1 VATVALDR
9 RRGNLPA
16 EMTRFIGRKRELGQ
30 AKLLLENSRLVTVT
44 GMGGIGKTR
53 LALRVAA
60 GLRRS
65 FPDGAW
71 LVELSGLRDPELVAR
86 SVAETLGLSDQ
97 SARDRVD
104 LLAEHLADKQLLLI
118 LDTCEHLI
126 DACAMLVEALLRAAP
141 RLRVLATSQQP
152 LGVAGEHAILLPPL
166 PVPDPGDPRSVAG
179 QHDVLT
185 LFADRAAAVRPDFT
199 LDEPNRQVVAR
210 LCHRLDG
217 IPLAIEL
224 AAVRLR
230 VVSLEQ
236 IVERLDDRFRLL
248 GTARTALS
256 RHQTLRAALEWS
268 HELCTERQRLLWAR
282 LSVFAGG
289 FDLAAAEA
297 VCGDAGPATGPATGP
312 VDEDGDAAD
321 AAAGAAA
328 DDQDGDGD
336 GDVVGDG
343 GGDPADPAAL
353 PRSAVFEALAGLVER
368 SIVLRTDHPDGAR
381 YRMLDTI
388 RDFGAERLARSGR
401 RGDMRR
407 RHFRYFQRLAAR
419 AERQSFSGAQVQWLL
434 RLQRDHVDVR
444 SALEYAA
451 RPTAPA
457 ADALTMVATLHHF
470 WVVGGHFTEGRHWA
484 GRVLAVHRDESLPR
498 VMAVCTAAIL
508 ATLQGD
514 LDAARPL
521 AAEAKALAD
530 RRGDRRARR
539 DAEGVAGMI
548 AFSESAIDKI
558 RRHWEAPALWTED
571 IAHPDVWSATRLAM
585 LAGAYCLAGDI
596 ERALAYAKECTD
608 LCRRTGERWC
618 LSYALYVQG
627 GCALMSGD
635 AVAAATL
642 VRESLRIKRGFNDT
656 LGIAMTCDVLAG
668 CAIFEGRLE
677 RAARLF
683 GAARR
688 IWRTLGAPMF
698 GKGYATIHAMGV
710 DHVRQALGEAAYAA
724 ASAAGARLDIEAT
737 IAYALEEEPTAAA
750 PAPTARMTRTTG
762 TGSAVA
768 VPPARDLWEPLT
780 KRERDIARLVAEGLV
795 NREIAARLVIAKRT
809 VETHVEHI
817 LAKLDFTSRA
827 QIAAWAA
834 ERRQQAAQDR
844 AAQDRPGHDRAG
856 QD

>member
-1 VATVALDR
+1 MASVALDR

-16 EMTRFIGRKRELGQ
+16 EMTKFIGRKRELGQ

-53 LALRVAA
+53 LALRVATRQ
-60 GLRRS
+60 RRS
-65 FPDGAW
+65 FPDGTW
-71 LVELSGLRDPELVAR
+71 LVELSGLHDPELVAQ

-104 LLAEHLADKQLLLI
+104 LLADHLADKKLLLI

-141 RLRVLATSQQP
+141 LLRVLATSQRP
-152 LGVAGEHAILLPPL
+152 LGVAGEHAMQLAPL

-185 LFADRAAAVRPDFT
+185 LFADRATAVRPDFT
-199 LDEPNRQVVAR
+199 LDALNRPAVAR

-256 RHQTLRAALEWS
+256 RHQTLRAAVEWS

-289 FDLAAAEA
+289 FDLEAAEA
-297 VCGDAGPATGPATGP
+297 VCGDAEPQDGACH
-312 VDEDGDAAD
+312 EDGGAPAD
-321 AAAGAAA
+321 AAGAAA
-328 DDQDGDGD
+328 GADQ
-336 GDVVGDG
+336 G
-343 GGDPADPAAL
+343 GL
-353 PRSAVFEALAGLVER
+353 PRSAVFETLAGLVER

-388 RDFGAERLARSGR
+388 RDFGADRLAAAGR
-401 RGDMRR
+401 RGEMRR

-451 RPTAPA
+451 RPTVPA

-470 WVVGGHFTEGRHWA
+470 WVVGGHFSEGRHWA
-484 GRVLAVHRDESLPR
+484 GRVLAAHREESLPR

-530 RRGDRRARR
+530 RRGDPRARR

-558 RRHWEAPALWTED
+558 KKHWEEPALWAED
-571 IAHPDVWSATRLAM
+571 IADPDVWSATRLAM

-608 LCRRTGERWC
+608 LCERTGERWC

-635 AVAAATL
+635 AAQAAAL

-668 CAIFEGRLE
+668 CAIFEGRAE

-710 DHVRQALGEAAYAA
+710 DHVREVLGPDAYAA
-724 ASAAGARLDIEAT
+724 ASAEGARLDLDAM
-737 IAYALEEEPTAAA
+737 IAFALEEEATP
-750 PAPTARMTRTTG
+750 PANERRVV
-762 TGSAVA
+762 AVA
-768 VPPARDLWEPLT
+768 AGDPWEPLT
-780 KRERDIARLVAEGLV
+780 KRERDIARLVAEGLA

-817 LAKLDFTSRA
+817 LAKLGFSSRV

-834 ERRQQAAQDR
+834 ERRQR
-844 AAQDRPGHDRAG
+844 SGHDPDTIPDKIR
-856 QD
+856 

>member
-1 VATVALDR
+1 VASVALDR

-65 FPDGAW
+65 FPDGVW
-71 LVELSGLRDPELVAR
+71 LVELSGLRDPELVAQ

-104 LLAEHLADKQLLLI
+104 LLAEHLADRQPLLI

-141 RLRVLATSQQP
+141 RLRVLTTSQQP
-152 LGVAGEHAILLPPL
+152 LGVAGEHTILLAPL
-166 PVPDPGDPRSVAG
+166 PVPDPGDPRSVAR

-185 LFADRAAAVRPDFT
+185 LFADRAVAVRPDFT
-199 LDEPNRQVVAR
+199 LDEPNRQTVAW

-289 FDLAAAEA
+289 FDLAAVEA
-297 VCGDAGPATGPATGP
+297 VCGDAGPEAGPG
-312 VDEDGDAAD
+312 
-321 AAAGAAA
+321 
-328 DDQDGDGD
+328 DQDGDRPGD
-336 GDVVGDG
+336 GAEETDD
-343 GGDPADPAAL
+343 ADEAAL
-353 PRSAVFEALAGLVER
+353 PRSAVFETLAGLVER
-368 SIVLRTDHPDGAR
+368 SIVLRTDHQDGAR

-388 RDFGAERLARSGR
+388 RDFGSEWLARVGQ

-407 RHFRYFQRLAAR
+407 RHFRYFQQLAAR
-419 AERQSFSGAQVQWLL
+419 AEQQSFSGAQVQWLL

-451 RPTAPA
+451 RPTAPS

-484 GRVLAVHRDESLPR
+484 GRVLAAHRDESLPR
-498 VMAVCTAAIL
+498 IMAVCTAAIL

-539 DAEGVAGMI
+539 DAEGAAGMI

-558 RRHWEAPALWTED
+558 KKHWEEPALWAED
-571 IAHPDVWSATRLAM
+571 VAHPDVWSATRLAM

-608 LCRRTGERWC
+608 LCERTGERWC

-635 AVAAATL
+635 AAAAATL

-668 CAIFEGRLE
+668 CAIFEGRTE

-710 DHVRQALGEAAYAA
+710 DHVRQVLGAETYAV
-724 ASAAGARLDIEAT
+724 ASTEGARLDIEAT
-737 IAYALEEEPTAAA
+737 IAYALEEDVTAAPERA
-750 PAPTARMTRTTG
+750 ERG
-762 TGSAVA
+762 VVVA
-768 VPPARDLWEPLT
+768 ARDPWEPLT
-780 KRERDIARLVAEGLV
+780 KRERDIARLVAEGLA

-817 LAKLDFTSRA
+817 LAKLDFTSRT

-834 ERRQQAAQDR
+834 ERRQR
-844 AAQDRPGHDRAG
+844 AGQDRAG

>member
-1 VATVALDR
+1 MASVALDR

-16 EMTRFIGRKRELGQ
+16 EMTKFIGRKRELGQ

-60 GLRRS
+60 RQRRS
-65 FPDGAW
+65 FSDGTW
-71 LVELSGLRDPELVAR
+71 LVELSGLRDPELVAQ

-104 LLAEHLADKQLLLI
+104 LLADHLADKQLLLI

-152 LGVAGEHAILLPPL
+152 LGVAGEHTMQLAPL

-179 QHDVLT
+179 QHDVLA
-185 LFADRAAAVRPDFT
+185 LFADRATAVRPDFT
-199 LDEPNRQVVAR
+199 LDEPNRQTVAR

-289 FDLAAAEA
+289 FDLVAAEA
-297 VCGDAGPATGPATGP
+297 VCGDAEPGDGPGHAA
-312 VDEDGDAAD
+312 GDAAGD
-321 AAAGAAA
+321 GPGDGPGHAAGHAAGDAIGA
-328 DDQDGDGD
+328 DE
-336 GDVVGDG
+336 G
-343 GGDPADPAAL
+343 GL
-353 PRSAVFEALAGLVER
+353 PRSAVFETLAGLVER
-368 SIVLRTDHPDGAR
+368 SIVLRTDHPDGTR

-388 RDFGAERLARSGR
+388 RDFGAERLAAAGR

-419 AERQSFSGAQVQWLL
+419 AERQSFSGAQVEWLL
-434 RLQRDHVDVR
+434 RLQRDHVEVR
-444 SALEYAA
+444 SALRYAA

-470 WVVGGHFTEGRHWA
+470 WVVGGHFSEGRHWA
-484 GRVLAVHRDESLPR
+484 GRVLAAHREEGLPR
-498 VMAVCTAAIL
+498 LMAVCTAAIL

-530 RRGDRRARR
+530 RRGDPRAQR

-558 RRHWEAPALWTED
+558 KKHWEEPTLWADD

-596 ERALAYAKECTD
+596 QRALAYAKECTD
-608 LCRRTGERWC
+608 LCERTGERWC

-635 AVAAATL
+635 AGQAAAL

-668 CAIFEGRLE
+668 CAIFEGRAE

-710 DHVRQALGEAAYAA
+710 DHVRQVLGTDVYAA
-724 ASAAGARLDIEAT
+724 ASAEGAMLDIEAM
-737 IAYALEEEPTAAA
+737 IAYALEEEATAP
-750 PAPTARMTRTTG
+750 PATEGR
-762 TGSAVA
+762 AVA
-768 VPPARDLWEPLT
+768 LAARDPWEPLT
-780 KRERDIARLVAEGLV
+780 KRERDIARLVAEGLP

-809 VETHVEHI
+809 VETHIEHI
-817 LAKLDFTSRA
+817 LAKLDFSSRV

-834 ERRQQAAQDR
+834 ERRQRAARHPAQD
-844 AAQDRPGHDRAG
+844 PGHVPG
-856 QD
+856 QDPGQD

>member
-1 VATVALDR
+1 VASVALDR

-16 EMTRFIGRKRELGQ
+16 EVTKFIGRKRELGQ

-60 GLRRS
+60 RLRRS
-65 FPDGAW
+65 FSGGTW
-71 LVELSGLRDPELVAR
+71 LIELSGLRDPELVAQT
-86 SVAETLGLSDQ
+86 VAETLGLSDQ

-104 LLAEHLADKQLLLI
+104 LLADHLADQQLLLV

-152 LGVAGEHAILLPPL
+152 LGVAGEHTMQLAPL

-185 LFADRAAAVRPDFT
+185 LFADRATAVRPDFT
-199 LDEPNRQVVAR
+199 LDEPNRQTVAR

-230 VVSLEQ
+230 VVSLQQ

-297 VCGDAGPATGPATGP
+297 VCGDAEPGDGSGDATG
-312 VDEDGDAAD
+312 DEDGDVTGD
-321 AAAGAAA
+321 AGDAAGA
-328 DDQDGDGD
+328 G
-336 GDVVGDG
+336 VGVDNR
-343 GGDPADPAAL
+343 AL
-353 PRSAVFEALAGLVER
+353 PRSAVFETLAGLVER
-368 SIVLRTDHPDGAR
+368 SIVLRTDHPDGTR

-388 RDFGAERLARSGR
+388 RDFGAERLAAAGL

-444 SALEYAA
+444 SALGYAA

-470 WVVGGHFTEGRHWA
+470 WVVGGHFSEGRHWA
-484 GRVLAVHRDESLPR
+484 GRVLAAHREESLPR

-530 RRGDRRARR
+530 RGGDPRARR

-548 AFSESAIDKI
+548 AFSESAIDEIKK
-558 RRHWEAPALWTED
+558 HWEEPALWAED

-596 ERALAYAKECTD
+596 QRALAYAKECTD
-608 LCRRTGERWC
+608 LCERTGERWC

-635 AVAAATL
+635 ATEAAAL
-642 VRESLRIKRGFNDT
+642 VRESLRIKREFNDT

-668 CAIFEGRLE
+668 CAILEGRAE

-710 DHVRQALGEAAYAA
+710 DHVREVLGPDAYAT
-724 ASAAGARLDIEAT
+724 ASDEGARLDIEAM
-737 IAYALEEEPTAAA
+737 IAYALEEAAA
-750 PAPTARMTRTTG
+750 TAPSASDER
-762 TGSAVA
+762 AVA
-768 VPPARDLWEPLT
+768 VAARDPWEPLT
-780 KRERDIARLVAEGLV
+780 KRERDIARLVAEGLA

-817 LAKLDFTSRA
+817 LAKLDFSSRV

-834 ERRQQAAQDR
+834 ERRQ
-844 AAQDRPGHDRAG
+844 RAG
-856 QD
+856 QDPGQD